1 MSDANDR
8 DTLKPMTDADIE
20 TPPADTSFQPATPLK
35 DTGATFEPEAAADDA
50 TADAGRLGGVAQ
62 AVKDNTANVRAQA
75 GDKARLYAEDG
86 KTKATD
92 ALGQLSQLLTEAAGQ
107 VDERLGAQYGQY
119 ARGAADKV
127 QSFSS
132 QLDAKSVDELF
143 DDARALVKKSPAV
156 AVGVAAAV
164 GFVVARLL
172 TAGIDQRD
180 A

>member
-20 TPPADTSFQPATPLK
+20 TP
-35 DTGATFEPEAAADDA
+35 AADAKLREAEPVKDGAGASA
-50 TADAGRLGGVAQ
+50 TGKLSGVTQ
-62 AVKDNTANVRAQA
+62 ALKDNTATARAQA
-75 GDKARLYAEDG
+75 GDKARVYAEDG

-92 ALGQLSQLLTEAAGQ
+92 ALGQLSQMLTDAAGQ

-119 ARGAADKV
+119 ARSAADRV

-143 DDARALVKKSPAV
+143 DDARELVKKSPAV
-156 AVGVAAAV
+156 AVGVAAAF

-172 TAGIDQRD
+172 TAGVDQRD